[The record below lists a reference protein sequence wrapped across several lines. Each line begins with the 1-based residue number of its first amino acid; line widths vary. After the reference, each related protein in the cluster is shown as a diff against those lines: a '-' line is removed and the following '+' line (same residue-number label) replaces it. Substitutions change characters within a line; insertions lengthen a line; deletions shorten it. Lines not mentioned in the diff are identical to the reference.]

1 MQILMKE
8 NKLYQVLGYE
18 ENPVIM
24 FAEFRSNPIYI
35 TVRNFENKS
44 NQKEEFDPSPTFG
57 DRTGQAWI
65 SPPRPNLL
73 TYNSAIS

>member
-1 MQILMKE
+1 MNILGETMQILMKE

-44 NQKEEFDPSPTFG
+44 N
-57 DRTGQAWI
+57 
-65 SPPRPNLL
+65 
-73 TYNSAIS
+73 